1 MKKQALAVAVGAL
14 FVTPAAYAQITFG
27 NDTIGTVQFYG
38 KLYPQFGMGKADGA
52 TGPGTPGVST
62 LVAGPSQVLPGPGSP
77 NSGLPTGQRNAVDA
91 QASYLGFRGERK
103 LMEDLKAIWQ
113 IETQLNFD
121 NPGCTAGAACS
132 GFATRNS
139 FAGLSGTK
147 WGTVRLGNM
156 DTVYK
161 DYGDTFQ
168 MFGIASNNFVAANNV
183 LSQIG
188 IGNNAAS
195 SFHLRRTNSVYY
207 ETPTFSGVNAAVM
220 YGPDESR
227 GNIGRTI
234 NANLWSYGVK
244 WNSEMLYLSLA
255 QEIHNDAF
263 GGSNNVI
270 ASLSNTADPNTH
282 STDRATRAS
291 AEYRF
296 LESQRVTFDVS
307 RLRYSERGQQLAAP
321 TFESYVHTT
330 WALGWEGNFGPW
342 GTAVQY
348 VRANNGACTLTGV
361 STPCD
366 TVGLQ
371 GSQLSAGVRFRFDRQ
386 TFVYGIVSKL
396 NNGPSA
402 RYDNW
407 ANADPERGADIK
419 QAAIGISYSF

>member
-1 MKKQALAVAVGAL
+1 LHG
-14 FVTPAAYAQITFG
+14 G
-27 NDTIGTVQFYG
+27 
-38 KLYPQFGMGKADGA
+38 
-52 TGPGTPGVST
+52 
-62 LVAGPSQVLPGPGSP
+62 
-77 NSGLPTGQRNAVDA
+77 SGL
-91 QASYLGFRGERK
+91 RG
-103 LMEDLKAIWQ
+103 LLH
-113 IETQLNFD
+113 
-121 NPGCTAGAACS
+121 
-132 GFATRNS
+132 S
-139 FAGLSGTK
+139 FAGLSSAK
-147 WGTVRLGNM
+147 FGTVRLGNM

-161 DYGDTFQ
+161 EYGDVFN
-168 MFGIASNNFVAANNV
+168 MFGISSGNFVSASGV

-188 IGNNAAS
+188 VGNSATS
-195 SFHLRRTNSVYY
+195 SFHLRRANSVYY
-207 ETPTFSGVNAAVM
+207 ETPTFSGANAAVM

-227 GNIGRTI
+227 GNVGRVI

-244 WNSEMLYLSLA
+244 WNSETLYLSLA
-255 QEIHNDAF
+255 QEVHNDAF
-263 GGSNNVI
+263 GGSNNVV
-270 ASLSNTADPNTH
+270 AALNNLADPNTH
-282 STDRATRAS
+282 STDRGTRAS

-296 LESQRVTFDVS
+296 LESQRLTVDVS
-307 RLRYSERGQQLAAP
+307 RLGYHERGQQNAAP

-330 WALGWEGNFGPW
+330 WAIGWEGNFGPW

-371 GSQLSAGVRFRFDRQ
+371 GSMLSAGVRFRFDRQ

-407 ANADPERGADIK
+407 ASADPERGADIK